1 MRQERY
7 NRAML
12 LLLSSV
18 AFAGWTQTA
27 EENGCVYFVGDR
39 QGAYA
44 PVRAECDW
52 PIATEKLQNILAD
65 NKSHAAYFGSV
76 IASNVLG
83 PTAGGELVYQ
93 AHQASGIS
101 DREIVLVMG
110 QAPIASGVRYTWER
124 APDQSKSTGKL
135 VPTVVDTGKWE
146 VTKSATG
153 AKVVYELLYDPG
165 GSVPSFLVRSF
176 QGSGTRTLVGELRTW
191 AETH

>member
-1 MRQERY
+1 
-7 NRAML
+7 ML

-18 AFAGWTQTA
+18 ALAGWTRTA

-39 QGAYA
+39 QGTYA
-44 PVRAECDW
+44 PVRAECEW
-52 PIATEKLQNILAD
+52 PIAAGKLQGILAA
-65 NKSHAAYFGSV
+65 NGAHADYFTSV
-76 IASNVLG
+76 SASRVLG

-93 AHQASGIS
+93 VHEASGIS

-110 QAPIASGVRYTWER
+110 QEAIPGGTRYTWTR
-124 APDQSKSTGKL
+124 AADQAKVTGKL

-146 VTKSATG
+146 VTATATG

-191 AETH
+191 AEAH